1 MLSYALIS
9 GVLFGLYFSLVG
21 IGLNLVFGVMRIV
34 NLAHGDFLM
43 LGAFVAFGVVTLAG
57 IDPLFAVPLAFV
69 IFAIAGID
77 PLFAVPLAFV
87 VFLLVGFLLYWVL
100 VPRLQGSAN
109 PEMLSIILFFG
120 LSQVVEAITTIFA
133 GTSERSIQ
141 SRLLG
146 TVFSTIK
153 VKWFGGTPGRPGPIQ
168 IFGQGFP
175 AAWVTAAVTSLIAI
189 GLVYLYLYR
198 TRFGTLT
205 RAVMSRRDEA
215 LATGID
221 VDRVSAV
228 AFGIGLGLAAIAGVF
243 APFMFGSITPAFG
256 ADATVT
262 SFAIV
267 VLGSLGNPLG
277 TALGGIVYGVC
288 YMLVQT
294 YLSSWADLLPYVL
307 LILILL
313 LRPSGLLGRRVRV
326 A

>member
-1 MLSYALIS
+1 MLSYALIA

-34 NLAHGDFLM
+34 NLAHGDTIM
-43 LGAFVAFGVVTLAG
+43 LGAFIALGVVGL
-57 IDPLFAVPLAFV
+57 V
-69 IFAIAGID
+69 GID

-141 SRLLG
+141 TRLLG
-146 TVFSTIK
+146 TVFTTIK
-153 VKWFGGTPGRPGPIQ
+153 VKWFGGTAGRSGPIQ

-175 AAWVTAAVTSLIAI
+175 APWVIAAATSLIAI
-189 GLVYLYLYR
+189 ALVYLYLYR

-221 VDRVSAV
+221 VDRVSAA
-228 AFGIGLGLAAIAGVF
+228 AFGIGLGLAGIAGVF

-277 TALGGIVYGVC
+277 TALGGVVYGVC

>member
-1 MLSYALIS
+1 MLVYALVA

-43 LGAFVAFGVVTLAG
+43 LGAFVALGVVAAAN
-57 IDPLFAVPLAFV
+57 IDPLFAVPV
-69 IFAIAGID
+69 
-77 PLFAVPLAFV
+77 AFV
-87 VFLLVGFLLYWVL
+87 VFLMIGFFLYWVL

-120 LSQVVEAITTIFA
+120 LSQVIEALVTIFV

-146 TVFSTIK
+146 NVFSTIN
-153 VKWFGGTPGRPGPIQ
+153 VNFFGGKPIRPGPFRV
-168 IFGQGFP
+168 FGQGFP
-175 AAWVTAAVTSLIAI
+175 MPWVIAGCVSLIAI
-189 GLVYLYLYR
+189 LLVYVYLYR
-198 TRFGTLT
+198 TRLGTLT

-215 LATGID
+215 VATGIN
-221 VDRVSAV
+221 VDRISAV
-228 AFGIGLGLAAIAGVF
+228 AFGIGLGLAAVAGVF
-243 APFMFGSITPAFG
+243 APFMFGSVTPAFG

-277 TALGGIVYGVC
+277 TALGGIVYGIC

-307 LILILL
+307 LIFILL
-313 LRPSGLLGRRVRV
+313 LRPSGLLGKRMRV